1 MRQPL
6 LIEQFYCQQSYVAS
20 FIIVPA
26 PTLSIIRC
34 SFDNARYQGVR
45 ALTALDVDLN
55 AFLPG
60 YASLQAAFGHQRTWY
75 DWHQAMNYASLLS
88 LRDSNEYR
96 DFEERLQTFKDKE
109 TAKHK
114 EKDRKALRFGI
125 VMQLRMLALHG
136 PTREVCKKSM
146 GHLVALAG

>member
-1 MRQPL
+1 
-6 LIEQFYCQQSYVAS
+6 
-20 FIIVPA
+20 
-26 PTLSIIRC
+26 
-34 SFDNARYQGVR
+34 
-45 ALTALDVDLN
+45 
-55 AFLPG
+55 
-60 YASLQAAFGHQRTWY
+60 
-75 DWHQAMNYASLLS
+75 MNYASLLS